1 MTNKEIIS
9 IINDLQNTVIKN
21 CDEICYECDFTC
33 SNGTCCLD
41 EKITKLKECID
52 KEENNERCE

>member
-1 MTNKEIIS
+1 MIS

-41 EKITKLKECID
+41 EKITKLKECIN
-52 KEENNERCE
+52 KEVNGC